1 MNDHTINTDAT
12 ACNPNT
18 PASGGYAYTAG
29 TMIGSYRVIRPLGR
43 GGMGEVYEVEHKV
56 LRRRFALKFLGTD
69 LLSQPGAMDR
79 FQREA
84 EVMANLNH
92 PNIVKVDDF
101 GEHQDRAWL
110 RMELVGGAGVNP
122 ATGDPVVTLADVA
135 ELYGGRVPQDLLL
148 GILQQVATG
157 LAFAH
162 GRGVVHRDLKP
173 VNILLEGEQDAARA
187 GKVWRGQA
195 KIADFGLVKVAGEE
209 WLRSRAEVS
218 ARRSM
223 GSTGGARTAQ
233 PERTSEQAL
242 MGTYEYMSPEQRRC
256 QDADARSDVYAL
268 GLLAFKLLTGRDPG
282 TKPPSKIDPALWP
295 AWDDLLIAALEFEP
309 GDRPSDGAAFLAR
322 LQAVGP
328 ADQRP
333 APAHAVAPLPPP
345 PPPPPPPRPQPPP
358 PPRPSRPSP
367 AREDPGHQPGETLI
381 IDLGNGVGI
390 DLVWIPPG
398 EFMMGSPE
406 GEVGHEDDEG
416 PQHRVTISSGFWMG
430 KYEVTQRQ
438 YMQLMGRNPSRFK
451 GLFKSLE
458 LPVEQVSWDAAQE
471 YCQALQRRLPREL
484 AGKTA
489 RLPTEAEWEYAC
501 RAGTTT
507 PFHYGDSLDS
517 SMANFDAGSSK
528 KTKPVGRFKPN
539 AWGLYDMHGNV
550 SEWCQDWCDDY
561 AESVL
566 TDPTGPNSGSG
577 RVLRGGGWLSRAHG
591 CRCARRDGRA
601 PVYRNYGLGFRV
613 VVS

>member
-1 MNDHTINTDAT
+1 MNEDTIDEGQSGEWRSPAPSAYAFRIGDAL
-12 ACNPNT
+12 
-18 PASGGYAYTAG
+18 GQ
-29 TMIGSYRVIRPLGR
+29 YRVIRPLGR

-328 ADQRP
+328 ADHRPTP
-333 APAHAVAPLPPP
+333 APAVAPLPRPP
-345 PPPPPPPRPQPPP
+345 PQPP
-358 PPRPSRPSP
+358 RSSP
-367 AREDPGHQPGETLI
+367 ARKDDGHQPGDMLNV
-381 IDLGNGVGI
+381 DLSDGVSL

-406 GEVGHEDDEG
+406 SEEERRDDET
-416 PQHRVTISSGFWMG
+416 QHLVTISSGFWMG
-430 KYEVTQRQ
+430 KYEVTQGQ
-438 YMQLMGRNPSRFK
+438 YERIVGKNPSKFR
-451 GLFKSLE
+451 GPD
-458 LPVEQVSWDAAQE
+458 LPVEQVSWDDVQKF
-471 YCQALQRRLPREL
+471 CRKLQGRLPREL

-517 SMANFDAGSSK
+517 SMANFDGNNPYGGGRK
-528 KTKPVGRFKPN
+528 GEYREQTTPVGSFRPN

-550 SEWCQDWCDDY
+550 LEWCTDWY
-561 AESVL
+561 GEYPSGAV
-566 TDPTGPNSGSG
+566 TDPTGPGSG
-577 RVLRGGGWLSRAHG
+577 ERRVVRGGGWFNLAG
-591 CRCARRDGRA
+591 FCRSAFRFLNGLDAR
-601 PVYRNYGLGFRV
+601 YYFIGFRV
-613 VVS
+613 VVR